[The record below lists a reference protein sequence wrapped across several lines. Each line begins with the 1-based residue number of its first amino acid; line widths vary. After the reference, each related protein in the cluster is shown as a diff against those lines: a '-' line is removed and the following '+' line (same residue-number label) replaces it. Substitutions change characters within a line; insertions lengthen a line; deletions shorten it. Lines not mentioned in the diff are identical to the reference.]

1 MQLKPPIAQ
10 MHSAKQIFLTLGEM
24 RLTYTVQQLK
34 EDQLIDL
41 TVREINSQQ
50 NNFSFIK
57 MFIKQNSRNL
67 NLNLKGRQKIQ
78 THIHIY

>member
-1 MQLKPPIAQ
+1 

-67 NLNLKGRQKIQ
+67 NLNLKGRQKI
-78 THIHIY
+78 HIY